1 MAEVQGEFKDLYF
14 KKNTENSEIEAKS
27 CKIIYSDDKTKAYLF
42 QSDSQIWVYYTDK
55 QDKEGTTKDNAIIDG
70 DQLVKLTIKKRVYDI
85 MYVDFINTHVV
96 KLGVEPLKLGEI
108 IEKIK
113 NITSQFHINK
123 IVLQDDAHFYCG
135 NKSEHAVKALHLRAL
150 DKKYINNLSIYQS
163 YNFCP
168 TKEGDVRSCVEALRS
183 ITFRHVYVASHKI
196 LESLKA
202 INYTTTSV
210 YQIHVQHTDL
220 QVSYTPI
227 KSHKI
232 RLGPIFT
239 RYRENLIKLSNLL
252 GEFKDQANK
261 PIYEFCKI
269 EKNCKEQKVYER
281 SSKFFSYL
289 ENDVNMHVIIV
300 EGDPKVELEGQA
312 KVECDVN
319 KPLDTVIKN
328 PINITKLFNLFY
340 GTFKKLDYLYN
351 EMYLTL
357 KERC

>member
-1 MAEVQGEFKDLYF
+1 MSEVQGEFKDLYF
-14 KKNTENSEIEAKS
+14 QKNTENSEIEAKS

-70 DQLVKLTIKKRVYDI
+70 DQLVKLTIKKRVDDI

-96 KLGVEPLKLGEI
+96 KYGVEPLKLGEI
-108 IEKIK
+108 IGIIIGIIK
-113 NITSQFHINK
+113 KITSQFHINK

-150 DKKYINNLSIYQS
+150 DKKYKNNLSIYQS
-163 YNFCP
+163 HEFRP

-183 ITFRHVYVASHKI
+183 ITCSDVYVASHKI
-196 LESLKA
+196 LESLIS

-239 RYRENLIKLSNLL
+239 RYRENLTKLNDLL
-252 GEFKDQANK
+252 EEVKDQTDK
-261 PIYEFCKI
+261 PISEFFKI
-269 EKNCKEQKVYER
+269 EKDCKDKKAYER
-281 SSKFFSYL
+281 SSKLFSCL

-300 EGDPKVELEGQA
+300 EGEAEPEESEKNG
-312 KVECDVN
+312 CDVN
-319 KPLDTVIKN
+319 KTLDTVTKN

-351 EMYLTL
+351 EMELTL
-357 KERC
+357 QK